1 MNAFIH
7 VAVAVVRNP
16 QGQVFIT
23 QRPQHVHQGGL
34 WEFPGGKVEKGESVL
49 DALRREIKEE
59 IDITILDAQPLIKI
73 PHKYPDKQV
82 ILDVWEVLQ
91 YKGEPHGKEG
101 QPSRWMESG
110 LLNTLAFPA
119 ANRAIIA
126 AVQLPSIFLVTPEPE
141 EDKSLFLKSLHQS
154 IKDGVRWVQ
163 LRAKS
168 LSSDKYKMLAREV
181 CDVCAS
187 ERAKVMLNTDVDTV
201 KALGAGGVH
210 VTAMQLLKL
219 TERPVSQEIWLSAS
233 CHNQKEVE
241 HANSIGVDFIF
252 VGSVKETSSHP
263 NTAALGWQAFSQL
276 AEIAVMPVYAIGG
289 MTPEDLRQCR
299 DMGGQ
304 GIAAISA
311 LWNRNSDSN
320 R

>member
-23 QRPQHVHQGGL
+23 QRPKHVHQGGL
-34 WEFPGGKVEKGESVL
+34 WEFPGGKVEEGESL
-49 DALRREIKEE
+49 LGALRREIKEE
-59 IDITILDAQPLIKI
+59 IDIAILDAQPLIKI
-73 PHKYPDKQV
+73 RHQYSDKKV
-82 ILDVWEVLQ
+82 VLDVWEVLR
-91 YKGEPHGKEG
+91 YTGEPHGKEG
-101 QPSRWMESG
+101 QPARWMDSG

-126 AVQLPSIFLVTPEPE
+126 AVQLPSVFLVTPEPE
-141 EDKSLFLKSLHQS
+141 EDKNQFLKSLRQS
-154 IKDGVRWVQ
+154 VKGGVRWVQ
-163 LRAKS
+163 LRAKT
-168 LSSDKYKMLAREV
+168 LSSSAYNLLAREV
-181 CDVCAS
+181 CGVCAA
-187 ERAKVMLNTDVDTV
+187 EQATVMLNTDVDTV
-201 KALGAGGVH
+201 KALGAGGLH
-210 VTAMQLLKL
+210 VTTTQLLKL
-219 TERPVSQEIWLSAS
+219 SQRPVSQEIWFSAS
-233 CHNQKEVE
+233 CHNQNEVE

-289 MTPEDLRQCR
+289 MTPKDIRQCR
-299 DMGGQ
+299 KLGGQ

-311 LWNRNSDSN
+311 LWGSN
-320 R
+320 TDASR